1 MERCLNIGLPTI
13 QLKEML
19 EKGTYLEF
27 IEDLDTF
34 ENTLEYEDSVV
45 YCIQRLFLEAEAAV
59 RHHSRLP
66 HSRSLLLEFEEEELK
81 AFEKILS
88 NHQLDYQLFME
99 YEAQTETV
107 YYLNRKIG
115 KDSRLIECDQ
125 YAIPLNDYETL
136 IFLLNHKGYS
146 PNEKLDLIKKEIMSN
161 STFEN
166 ELSYRHSTNVN

>member
-19 EKGTYLEF
+19 EKGTFLEF

-34 ENTLEYEDSVV
+34 ENTLKYEDSVV
-45 YCIQRLFLEAEAAV
+45 YCIQRLFLEVKKAK
-59 RHHSRLP
+59 SMIMYTNYC
-66 HSRSLLLEFEEEELK
+66 LEFEEEELK

-136 IFLLNHKGYS
+136 NFILNHKEYS
-146 PNEKLDLIKKEIMSN
+146 PNEKMDLIKKEIMSN

-166 ELSYRHSTNVN
+166 ELIYRRSTNVN

>member
-45 YCIQRLFLEAEAAV
+45 YCIQRLFLEIKEAK
-59 RHHSRLP
+59 SMIMYTNYC
-66 HSRSLLLEFEEEELK
+66 LEFEEEELK

-107 YYLNRKIG
+107 FYLNRKIG